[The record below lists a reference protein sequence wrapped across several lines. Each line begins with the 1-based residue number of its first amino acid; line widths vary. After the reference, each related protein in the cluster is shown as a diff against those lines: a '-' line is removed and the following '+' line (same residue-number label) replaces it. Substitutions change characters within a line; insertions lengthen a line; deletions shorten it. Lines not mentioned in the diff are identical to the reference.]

1 MRELLL
7 ILAFSDSYKQ
17 TMLPFSKIIS
27 NNINIS
33 REIFTLFLSSNETRL
48 AFSEIYYKQHNT
60 TQFFTSSYQTILQ
73 LSGGYYQTILHTC
86 FQSPYQIILI
96 LSESYYKIILHT
108 FCQSSY
114 QTIMTLSEQ
123 YYQTRYTFCQSSHKT
138 ILIQGCHSFYALKI
152 EEIWG
157 GITNIFVE
165 ICQNLA

>member
-1 MRELLL
+1 
-7 ILAFSDSYKQ
+7 
-17 TMLPFSKIIS
+17 MLPFSKIIS

-48 AFSEIYYKQHNT
+48 AFSEIYYKQHKT
-60 TQFFTSSYQTILQ
+60 RQFFTSSYQTILQ

-138 ILIQGCHSFYALKI
+138 ILIQGCHSFRALKI
-152 EEIWG
+152 EEI
-157 GITNIFVE
+157 
-165 ICQNLA
+165 

>member
-1 MRELLL
+1 M
-7 ILAFSDSYKQ
+7 AFSDSYKQ

-86 FQSPYQIILI
+86 FQSPYQIIDTFRELLQNNTTYFLPEFISNNNDTFRAI
-96 LSESYYKIILHT
+96 LSNKVH
-108 FCQSSY
+108 F
-114 QTIMTLSEQ
+114 LSEL
-123 YYQTRYTFCQSSHKT
+123 T
-138 ILIQGCHSFYALKI
+138 
-152 EEIWG
+152 
-157 GITNIFVE
+157 
-165 ICQNLA
+165 